1 MSTPSGMSFKIV
13 CGAAGLAAVFGLA
26 MLLWLAFPANSLVLP
41 PPAAVWAQMQDPGLL
56 QAAFQFIALLVPAFL
71 KATVYGLTAGVA
83 ASLSQTLALIVYPVL
98 RVWRQLPFIALIPL
112 FFIWF
117 GLGVSQHDA
126 LPVLAMSLV
135 IAVRTAETFSP
146 AISKDAVRSSNVG
159 WPPDFQELLKRAPQ
173 QIFPG
178 LRDAFRL
185 GASLIVAAQLLGSS
199 SGIGYLLTMSMQV
212 FDIAKAV
219 AAFLIIWAI
228 FIAAEILLSGIEFF
242 FRSRQAG

>member
-1 MSTPSGMSFKIV
+1 MSIKIV
-13 CGAAGLAAVFGLA
+13 CGAAGLAGVFGLA
-26 MLLWLAFPANSLVLP
+26 MFLWLALPVNALFLP

-56 QAAFQFIALLVPAFL
+56 QAAFQFAGLLVPAFL
-71 KATVYGLTAGVA
+71 KATLYGLMAGVA
-83 ASLSQTLALIVYPVL
+83 ASVSQTLALIVYPVL

-117 GLGVSQHDA
+117 GLGVSQSDA

-135 IAVRTAETFSP
+135 IAVRAIETFST
-146 AISKDAVRSSNVG
+146 AISKDAVRSGDMG
-159 WPPDFQELLKRAPQ
+159 WRPDIGELLKRAPR

-185 GASLIVAAQLLGSS
+185 GASLIIAAQLLGSS
-199 SGIGYLLTMSMQV
+199 SGIGYVLMHSMQV
-212 FDIAKAV
+212 FDFAKGV
-219 AAFLIIWAI
+219 AAFLIVWVIVV
-228 FIAAEILLSGIEFF
+228 AAEAVLSGIEFF